1 MSVENSARDIA
12 LRWIDLY
19 NDGTPD
25 SYGSERFLELY
36 DEDLKWREMPTRAFP
51 AGRTGSVGALRE
63 ALAAGQAALRNR
75 HVSLR
80 ELVAETDRF
89 ALTFS
94 WQATVASDAFAF
106 LGLSPGD
113 TMKAPRVGTFSC
125 PVIETRKY
133 TLPIVQTI
141 HHQMK

>member
-113 TMKAPRVGTFSC
+113 TMKLEVAQISEILNGKIQRSTEYVVVVPKEG
-125 PVIETRKY
+125 
-133 TLPIVQTI
+133 LA
-141 HHQMK
+141 